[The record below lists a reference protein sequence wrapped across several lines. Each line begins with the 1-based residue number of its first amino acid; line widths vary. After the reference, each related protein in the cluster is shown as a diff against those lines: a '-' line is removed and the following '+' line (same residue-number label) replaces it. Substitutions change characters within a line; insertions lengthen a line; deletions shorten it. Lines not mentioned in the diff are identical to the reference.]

1 MNSPKRYLPLA
12 LILAAG
18 IAAIVAAEWQHIT
31 ARPSPQAIL
40 SAAADAQHEV
50 TRIPMH
56 FDVLSDS
63 DEIAIG
69 NQLAANYTG
78 QLQTS
83 DTTSAQL
90 AANKATE
97 AYLQTV
103 GLRVVAHARRKLP
116 WRFHYIPDPG
126 FVNAF
131 ALPGGHVF
139 VGEGLLRLMHSEDA
153 LAGVL
158 GHEVTH
164 IDLRH
169 CAERVQTE
177 AHLRNLSQGGG
188 LLGSLAGIPVEVF
201 LAGYSK
207 EQELEADRDGTTL
220 AVDAGYSPLGIL
232 QLFDEFAKLEQA
244 SAPTTATPTTPVD
257 EAADLSLATLSGYFR
272 SHPPAAE
279 RIQQIRSLIAANHW
293 PTPPPRPL
301 AWKPTP

>member
-1 MNSPKRYLPLA
+1 MKSLKRLLPLT

-40 SAAADAQHEV
+40 SAAADAQHEL
-50 TRIPMH
+50 TRIPAH
-56 FDVLSDS
+56 YDVLSDA

-69 NQLAANYTG
+69 NQLAADYNSE
-78 QLQTS
+78 LQPT
-83 DTTSAQL
+83 DTTAAQR

-97 AYLQTV
+97 AYLQTI
-103 GLRVVAHARRKLP
+103 GLRVAAHARRKLP
-116 WRFHYIPDPG
+116 WRFHYIPDPS

-177 AHLRNLSQGGG
+177 AHLRNLG

-207 EQELEADRDGTTL
+207 EQELEADRDGATL
-220 AVDAGYSPLGIL
+220 AVNTGYSPQGIL
-232 QLFDEFAKLEQA
+232 QLFAEFQKLEQ
-244 SAPTTATPTTPVD
+244 SSEPATPPSDPVD
-257 EAADLSLATLSGYFR
+257 EAANLSLATLNGYFA

-279 RIQQIRSLIAANHW
+279 RIQQIQSLIAANHW
-293 PTPPPRPL
+293 PSPPLRPL
-301 AWKPTP
+301 HR

>member
-1 MNSPKRYLPLA
+1 MKSLKRFLPLS
-12 LILAAG
+12 LILLAG

-31 ARPSPQAIL
+31 TRPSPQAIL

-63 DEIAIG
+63 DEVAIG

-78 QLQTS
+78 ELQTS
-83 DTTSAQL
+83 DTTFAQL

-103 GLRVVAHARRKLP
+103 GLRVAAHARRKLP
-116 WRFHYIPDPG
+116 WRFHYIPDPN
-126 FVNAF
+126 FVNAL

-207 EQELEADRDGTTL
+207 EQELEADRDGATL
-220 AVDAGYSPLGIL
+220 AVNTGYSPQGIL
-232 QLFDEFAKLEQA
+232 QLFAEFQKLEQ
-244 SAPTTATPTTPVD
+244 SSEPATPPSGPVD
-257 EAADLSLATLSGYFR
+257 EAANLSLATLSGYFR

-279 RIQQIRSLIAANHW
+279 RIQQIQSLIAANHW
-293 PTPPPRPL
+293 PTPPLRPL
-301 AWKPTP
+301 AWRPVP

>member
-1 MNSPKRYLPLA
+1 MNPHLRRLTPLA
-12 LILAAG
+12 LILLAG

-31 ARPSPQAIL
+31 TRPSPQAML

-56 FDVLSDS
+56 FDKLSDA
-63 DEIAIG
+63 DEITIG
-69 NQLAANYTG
+69 NQLAADYTG
-78 QLQTS
+78 ELQPT
-83 DTTSAQL
+83 DATPAQL

-103 GLRVVAHARRKLP
+103 GLRVAAHARRKLP

-177 AHLRNLSQGGG
+177 AHLRNLG

-207 EQELEADRDGTTL
+207 EQELEADRDGATL
-220 AVDAGYSPLGIL
+220 AVNTGYSPQGIL
-232 QLFDEFAKLEQA
+232 QLFAEFQKLEQT
-244 SAPTTATPTTPVD
+244 SEPATPPSGPVD
-257 EAADLSLATLSGYFR
+257 EAANLSLATLSGYFR

-279 RIQQIRSLIAANHW
+279 RIQQIQSLIAANHW
-293 PTPPPRPL
+293 PTPPLRTL
-301 AWKPTP
+301 AWKP